1 MRVSLLILFFAI
13 VITTLQAQKSVTIN
27 YTIAVSDSK
36 EIKNAQLIINDSMS
50 YEWFNANQKFYSK
63 KNNPLGSMYLPHA
76 AIKNNKSKKLYY
88 KLKDKNKYSQ
98 FDFRDNEW
106 QITND
111 TITIIG
117 YKCVK
122 ALLFVDGQKL
132 CESYFTTELNL
143 IGNFLYDGLPGVVLK
158 ELCTMRDYIRTYTA
172 TSITFEAKQIVNI
185 EPKDIIK

>member
-1 MRVSLLILFFAI
+1 MRVSLLILFFTTL
-13 VITTLQAQKSVTIN
+13 VTTLQAQKSVTIN
-27 YTIAVSDSK
+27 YILKATIGSSTWLT
-36 EIKNAQLIINDSMS
+36 QLVINDSIS
-50 YEWFNANQKFYSK
+50 YEWFNANQKFYTK
-63 KNNPLGSMYLPHA
+63 KNNPLGTMYLPHA
-76 AIKNNKSKKLYY
+76 AIKNNKSKKIYY
-88 KLKDKNKYSQ
+88 KLKDKNNYSQ
-98 FDFRDNEW
+98 FDFRDNKW

-111 TITIIG
+111 TTTIIG

-158 ELCTMRDYIRTYTA
+158 ELCPQINRTYTA
-172 TSITFEAKQIVNI
+172 TSITFYAKQIVNI